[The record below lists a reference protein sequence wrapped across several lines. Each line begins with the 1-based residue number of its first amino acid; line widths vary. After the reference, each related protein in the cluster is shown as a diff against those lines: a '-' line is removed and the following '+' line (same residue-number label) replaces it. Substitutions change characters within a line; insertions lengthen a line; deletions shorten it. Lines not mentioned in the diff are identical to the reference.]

1 MANIIDAKVTL
12 DRTVEIYDSFYAVDL
27 IVNTN
32 EYDIVLSYF
41 KSVCDTNTIAQN
53 FTAFL
58 FRIAQETNINALTLL
73 ENIQGF
79 NKLDMNRTIA
89 YYMNSLKSK
98 TSLYGVSIVPT
109 PNEPVARNIVQ

>member
-1 MANIIDAKVTL
+1 MSSIIDVKSNQ
-12 DRTVEIYDSFYAVDL
+12 DRTVEIFDSFYALDL
-27 IVNTN
+27 VVNTN
-32 EYDIVLSYF
+32 EYDVVLSYF
-41 KSVCDTNTIAQN
+41 KSVCKTTTIAQN

-58 FRIAQETNINALTLL
+58 FRIAQETNISAMSLL

-98 TSLYGVSIVPT
+98 TSLYGVSIIPS

>member
-1 MANIIDAKVTL
+1 MAGLIDLKENQ
-12 DRTVEIYDSFYAVDL
+12 DKTVQIYDSFYAIDIV
-27 IVNTN
+27 VNTN

-41 KSVCDTNTIAQN
+41 KSVCKTTTIAQN

-58 FRIAQETNINALTLL
+58 FRIAQETNISAMSLL

-79 NKLDMNRTIA
+79 SKLDMNRTIA

-98 TSLYGVSIVPT
+98 TSLYGVSIIPT